1 MGRYKSMDDEKELLL
16 RQIEKERL
24 KELEEMTNVMYDRL
38 IGQDKLEEKVI
49 SNSYKKVYDKN
60 DINRWLKYGLKKKL
74 INMNDKKEV
83 FEWIKLLKYLNFEI

>member
-1 MGRYKSMDDEKELLL
+1 MGRYKSMDNDKELLL

-49 SNSYKKVYDKN
+49 SNSYKKV
-60 DINRWLKYGLKKKL
+60 GG
-74 INMNDKKEV
+74 
-83 FEWIKLLKYLNFEI
+83 